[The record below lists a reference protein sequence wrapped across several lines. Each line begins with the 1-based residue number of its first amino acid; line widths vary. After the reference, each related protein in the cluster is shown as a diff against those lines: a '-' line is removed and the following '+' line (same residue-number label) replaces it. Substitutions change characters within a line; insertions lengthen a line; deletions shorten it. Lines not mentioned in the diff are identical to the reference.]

1 MKDPRYR
8 LLVLL
13 GATLAILD
21 QIAKWTVVWFFENT
35 EGSRK
40 VIIDGLFDL
49 ILTRNPG
56 AAWSMLGELQPDWLR
71 VALFIVLSLA
81 AIVFIFYYASKAK
94 PEQRLFLWGLGFVL
108 GGAVGNLID
117 RIFAGRVVDY
127 LEFYSRADWVV
138 HLFDCSKGWGC
149 RFPAFNVADIAIN
162 IGVGLLILDAIRAT
176 FRKVDVVVA
185 GPPPDP
191 SAPAPV
197 PPADPAAAPPVA
209 DAPPVA
215 PPTSS
220 EPIS

>member
-8 LLVLL
+8 LLVVL
-13 GATLAILD
+13 GVVLAILD
-21 QIAKWTVVWFFENT
+21 QAAKYSVVRFFENI

-40 VIIDGLFDL
+40 VIVSGSFDL

-56 AAWSMLGELQPDWLR
+56 AAWSMFGELRPDWLR
-71 VALFIVLSLA
+71 VALFIVLSML

-117 RIFAGRVVDY
+117 RIVAGRVVDY
-127 LEFYSRADWVV
+127 LEFYSRAPWMVDV
-138 HLFDCSKGWGC
+138 LDCSKGWGC

-176 FRKVDVVVA
+176 LRKE
-185 GPPPDP
+185 PE
-191 SAPAPV
+191 PV
-197 PPADPAAAPPVA
+197 PIGAITPIDPAAPPAAIEPPVS
-209 DAPPVA
+209 PPA
-215 PPTSS
+215 EG
-220 EPIS
+220 EPV